1 MVLIFLSKLS
11 PVLHLVELVLIPST
25 GVMNYLVDAYLL
37 YAASV
42 LAANTVLRSVNLMS
56 RLVRC

>member
-1 MVLIFLSKLS
+1 MVLIFLSALVISTTFK
-11 PVLHLVELVLIPST
+11 PVLIYAS

-42 LAANTVLRSVNLMS
+42 LAANSVLR
-56 RLVRC
+56 